1 MDLIPSVV
9 DQFIAAPEHARHD
22 LQTSPWVVIWEVTQ
36 ACQLACRH
44 CRASAQPHRHP
55 LELSTAE
62 GKRLLEEVARLNP
75 AVLVLTGGDPLE
87 RDDIYELVGHAAA
100 LGLEVAFT
108 PSGTPLLTPA
118 AISRLQSSGVR
129 RLALSLD
136 GASAA
141 THDDFRGVGGSFAI
155 TLQAAQAAARLS
167 LPVQINTTA
176 TRRNRAELPA
186 LRAVLDTLQIAMW
199 SVFFLIPTGRA
210 QRGEMLSADETE
222 ELFAFLYQTG
232 ARGQYLVRTTEAPHY
247 RRYLRQ
253 ARHGSGSAD
262 PAQRWARR
270 AVPRGIGD
278 GSGFVFI
285 SHTGEIYPSGFL
297 PISAGNVRYHRLG
310 EVYRHAPL
318 FQALRDRE
326 RLKGKCGVCEYR
338 HLCGG
343 SRARAYAL
351 TGDYLAADSGCNYQP
366 RAAARKAVS
375 AADISVT

>member
-1 MDLIPSVV
+1 MNLNPGVI
-9 DQFIAAPEHARHD
+9 DQFIAAPENARHD
-22 LQTSPWVVIWEVTQ
+22 LQISPWVVIWEVTQ

-62 GKRLLEEVARLNP
+62 GKRLLEEVAQLNP

-87 RDDIYELVGHAAA
+87 RDDIYDLAAYAAA

-108 PSGTPLLTPA
+108 PSGTPLLTSD
-118 AISRLQSSGVR
+118 AIARLQASGVR

-136 GASAA
+136 GASAE
-141 THDDFRGVGGSFAI
+141 THDDFRGVAGSFAI
-155 TLQAAQAAARLS
+155 TLRAAHAAAGRG

-176 TRRNRAELPA
+176 TRHNRSELPA
-186 LRAVLDTLQIAMW
+186 LRTVLDTLQIAMW

-210 QRGEMLSADETE
+210 QRQEMLSAEETE
-222 ELFAFLYQTG
+222 ELFAFLYETG

-247 RRYLRQ
+247 RRFLRQ
-253 ARHGSGSAD
+253 ARRATGVSN

-270 AVPRGIGD
+270 DVPRGIGD

-297 PISAGNVRYHRLG
+297 PLSAGNVRYHRLG
-310 EVYRHAPL
+310 EVYRQAPL

-326 RLKGKCGVCEYR
+326 RLQGKCGACEFR

-351 TGDYLAADSGCNYQP
+351 TGDYLAEDPGCVYQP
-366 RAAARKAVS
+366 GAAASLAVS
-375 AADISVT
+375 NQGVSLA